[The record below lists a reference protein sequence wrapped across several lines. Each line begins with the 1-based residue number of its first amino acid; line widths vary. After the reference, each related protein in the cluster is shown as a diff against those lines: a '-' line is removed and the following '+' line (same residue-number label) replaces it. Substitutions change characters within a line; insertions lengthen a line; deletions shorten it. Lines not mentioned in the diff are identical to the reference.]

1 MYLNFRFKPRQTIRL
16 EGPNQVQSK
25 LGVLAQSL
33 AQNVQ
38 NDTLLHSIMSSEF
51 YFNVSK
57 CYHKIKY
64 IINNAMQKFYA
75 LIIVWLIT
83 INSYWIKIS

>member
-38 NDTLLHSIMSSEF
+38 NETLLHSIMLSEF
-51 YFNVSK
+51 YFNMSK

-64 IINNAMQKFYA
+64 IINNAMTKI
-75 LIIVWLIT
+75 LC
-83 INSYWIKIS
+83 INNCVINHNQLLLN